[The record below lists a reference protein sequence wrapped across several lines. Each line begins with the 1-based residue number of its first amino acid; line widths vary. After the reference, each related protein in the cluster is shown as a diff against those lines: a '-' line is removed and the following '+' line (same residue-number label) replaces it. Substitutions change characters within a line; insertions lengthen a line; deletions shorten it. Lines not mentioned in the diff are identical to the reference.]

1 MTRAEAVAEA
11 IRQGCSAV
19 DAEAVG
25 ASLAYDFRTDDTAP
39 NAVNIIV
46 NRCAELSRARRR
58 VLEAEAQ
65 LEATVYNAKAFGG
78 ESNLWK
84 LGDAAEE
91 ELRDCMQRLDDLHRD
106 YGLET
111 R

>member
-1 MTRAEAVAEA
+1 M
-11 IRQGCSAV
+11 
-19 DAEAVG
+19 
-25 ASLAYDFRTDDTAP
+25 
-39 NAVNIIV
+39 

-84 LGDAAEE
+84 LGDAEE